1 VRPRGRVGPH
11 YIGSVPRLHAGQPSQ
26 DDDGSAW
33 PEVASALAAYAD
45 GSGSE
50 HAALTA
56 LAGSR
61 LLVPLLAEPAPAGGA
76 ASQVSV
82 PSLVGADGRPAIPGF
97 TSLDALSRWRP
108 GARLVPRPAALVWQ
122 AAMAESAAVV
132 IDVAGPVPLAV
143 DGARLAALAEGEPV
157 PEPHQDPDVQA
168 AVAEAVAR
176 QEAVAP
182 AGLKLAGLARGDD
195 GSLVVRL
202 LMAAGGE
209 RDPVGR
215 SVAALGEDIMA
226 RLGGRL
232 RQGIAFAISAAS

>member
-1 VRPRGRVGPH
+1 MPP
-11 YIGSVPRLHAGQPSQ
+11 PPAGQPSK

-61 LLVPLLAEPAPAGGA
+61 LLVPLLAEPAPDGSEV
-76 ASQVSV
+76 SQVAV

-97 TSLDALSRWRP
+97 TSLDALHRWRP
-108 GARLVPRPAALVWQ
+108 GARLVPRPAVLVWQ

-132 IDVAGPVPLAV
+132 IDVAGPVPVAV
-143 DGARLAALAEGEPV
+143 DGARLAALASGEPV
-157 PEPHQDPDVQA
+157 PEPHEDPDVLA
-168 AVAEAVAR
+168 TVAEAVAR
-176 QEAVAP
+176 PGAVAL
-182 AGLKLAGLARGDD
+182 AGLSLAGLARGDD
-195 GSLVVRL
+195 GSLMVNLQLAPDGDR
-202 LMAAGGE
+202 A
-209 RDPVGR
+209 RVGQA
-215 SVAALGEDIMA
+215 VAALGADITA

>member
-1 VRPRGRVGPH
+1 M
-11 YIGSVPRLHAGQPSQ
+11 PRLPASQQSQ

-33 PEVASALAAYAD
+33 PQVAAALAAYAD

-76 ASQVSV
+76 VSQVAV
-82 PSLVGADGRPAIPGF
+82 PSLVGTDGRPAIPGF
-97 TSLDALSRWRP
+97 TSLDALNRWRP
-108 GARLVPRPAALVWQ
+108 GARLVPRPAALVWE
-122 AAMAESAAVV
+122 AAVAESAAVV

-143 DGARLAALAEGEPV
+143 DGARLTALASGRPV
-157 PEPHQDPDVQA
+157 PEAHEDSDVQA

-176 QEAVAP
+176 HEAA
-182 AGLKLAGLARGDD
+182 ALAGLTLAGLGPAED
-195 GSLVVRL
+195 GGLLIRLSMRPGSDGALVGPAV
-202 LMAAGGE
+202 AG
-209 RDPVGR
+209 
-215 SVAALGEDIMA
+215 LGEDILT

-232 RQGIAFAISAAS
+232 RQGIAFAISAAAS